1 MYHVAPPVANASR
14 SRQIRPPIYSLKQSK
29 LRKRRVIRFAM
40 LYFTMFIIFLLMIIG
55 PIVASKFMTSLPS
68 IPMNL
73 LQPTGQNN
81 NDTSSETTGSA
92 LNGLSA
98 KTGAAGAAKT
108 SS

>member
-1 MYHVAPPVANASR
+1 
-14 SRQIRPPIYSLKQSK
+14 
-29 LRKRRVIRFAM
+29 M

-81 NDTSSETTGSA
+81 NDTSGERTGSA

-98 KTGAAGAAKT
+98 QTGAAGAAAT